1 MSESPAGTPPVG
13 EQLARHREQLDLTQ
27 GALAQMIGISV
38 TSVSAAEN
46 GRSTIRRGKRS
57 EWERALRLRPGSLS
71 RAYEQG
77 APLEALDTPT
87 EAPPTPDLADPR
99 ERTIWDMKI
108 SEEDRRVMIN
118 LLRADRQEGQR
129 RA

>member
-38 TSVSAAEN
+38 TSVSSAEN

-57 EWERALRLRPGSLS
+57 DWEQALRLRPGTLS
-71 RAYEQG
+71 RAYERG
-77 APLEALDTPT
+77 SPLEALDPPT
-87 EAPPTPDLADPR
+87 EASLTPDLADAR
-99 ERTIWDMKI
+99 ERTIWDMNI
-108 SEEDRRVMIN
+108 SESDRLTMIN
-118 LLRADRQEGQR
+118 LLRADRQEGKR